1 MDIVWIILAFGAI
14 MWPVERLRDRQHK
27 ELQQQIAELRREL
40 MRAEERLVNAAY
52 HPAKRS
58 AEDII
63 RVMP

>member
-27 ELQQQIAELRREL
+27 ELQKQIAELRAQVL
-40 MRAEERLVNAAY
+40 RAEERLVNAAY
-52 HPAKRS
+52 NSAKRS
-58 AEDII
+58 AEEMM